1 MSGMRR
7 CAHLATCQFAGGSPP
22 VPEYAGESIP
32 VLSVRYTCMT
42 PSPFGPVL
50 QCLYPLDAALAL
62 DEFCFPAHDPRVLG
76 SRHAA
81 SLAAAASL
89 PATSRLQNISD
100 LLLQESPASSPALHP
115 STRSGLT
122 GIPMPCE
129 SQLGHHAVLGKS
141 RPSSS
146 SLIASGAGNHPPDYV
161 GRGGPPLLSM
171 LSAGNLV
178 HTRPSEALQSCEA
191 TDGLGRLGK

>member
-1 MSGMRR
+1 MRR
-7 CAHLATCQFAGGSPP
+7 CAYLAACQFAGGSPP

-42 PSPFGPVL
+42 PSLFRPVL

-62 DEFCFPAHDPRVLG
+62 EEVCFPAHDPRVLG
-76 SRHAA
+76 SRHSA

-89 PATSRLQNISD
+89 PASSHLQNISD
-100 LLLQESPASSPALHP
+100 LLLQESPASSPALDP
-115 STRSGLT
+115 STRSGQS
-122 GIPMPCE
+122 GISMPYE
-129 SQLGHHAVLGKS
+129 SQLGHQAVLGKS

-146 SLIASGAGNHPPDYV
+146 SLIASRAGGSHPPDLV
-161 GRGGPPLLSM
+161 GRGGLPLLSI

-178 HTRPSEALQSCEA
+178 HTRPAEALRSCVA
-191 TDGLGRLGK
+191 TDGLGRLGRG